1 MVAVMAVAIY
11 SPRFLGVTGALEQ
24 AMSAPSAIADPG
36 VGQRLTMWHAG
47 WHAFLQHPMI
57 GWGWARLSEAALPTV
72 LSMYHNDFFN
82 MAVAAGVVGIFSWLM
97 VLAAPLIGVALMPKD
112 RFSTLRLY
120 CALILSVSFFIFGLT
135 DLTFGYDLPTTLYAF
150 MTAVVLGAFREKDPA
165 VNPA

>member
-1 MVAVMAVAIY
+1 
-11 SPRFLGVTGALEQ
+11 
-24 AMSAPSAIADPG
+24 
-36 VGQRLTMWHAG
+36 MWHAG

-150 MTAVVLGAFREKDPA
+150 MTAVVLGAFREKDPG